1 MLCMLPPLM
10 SYSLAPSST
19 MMSCTVHGPMD
30 SLMQPSCIVVYS
42 VQSSTRRLPIRALF
56 GFTLKLV
63 KSYLPLSPQS
73 LCVVVHPWCLPWVT
87 SLELESNHLLVHH
100 TTCLS
105 SLIRQLYL
113 DSRVKEL
120 LLHTFH
126 FKHGQPLALFPV
138 AHLGLGDCTYLA
150 PYLYVL
156 YTSPG
161 SCLVSEGWRP
171 FKRGSNL
178 QGD

>member
-1 MLCMLPPLM
+1 M
-10 SYSLAPSST
+10 YSS
-19 MMSCTVHGPMD
+19 
-30 SLMQPSCIVVYS
+30 IYR

-63 KSYLPLSPQS
+63 KSYLSFPSEP
-73 LCVVVHPWCLPWVT
+73 CVVVCPWYQPWVA
-87 SLELESNHLLVHH
+87 SLELESKPSTCPSH
-100 TTCLS
+100 TRS
-105 SLIRQLYL
+105 PSLIRKLYP

-120 LLHTFH
+120 PLCTFRFEH
-126 FKHGQPLALFPV
+126 SQPLVPFPV
-138 AHLGLGDCTYLA
+138 AHLGLGDCTYIA

-161 SCLVSEGWRP
+161 SCLVSEGQRP
-171 FKRGSNL
+171 FKSGSNP